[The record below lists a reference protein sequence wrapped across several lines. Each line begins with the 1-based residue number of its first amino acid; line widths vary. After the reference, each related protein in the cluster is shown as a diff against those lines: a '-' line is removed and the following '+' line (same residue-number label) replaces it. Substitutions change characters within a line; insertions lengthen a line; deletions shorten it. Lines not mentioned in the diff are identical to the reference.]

1 MNPFQQKMI
10 AVMNQSLEAGV
21 ALNALAHMCMGL
33 GASLGPT
40 DLLLMDYAD
49 KNENAHP
56 NISKMPLI
64 VLRANSNKIR
74 ATRQA
79 AIENGIA
86 FTDYLDTMIGGTW
99 EEQAQNTRQKN
110 DEELTYY
117 GIMLFGKWETV
128 SELTKKFSLWK

>member
-1 MNPFQQKMI
+1 
-10 AVMNQSLEAGV
+10 MNQSLEAGV

-49 KNENAHP
+49 KNENSHP

>member
-1 MNPFQQKMI
+1 MV
-10 AVMNQSLEAGV
+10 AVMNKGLEPGV

-33 GASLGPT
+33 GASIGPT
-40 DLLLMDYAD
+40 DLLLMDYTD
-49 KNENAHP
+49 KEGNPHP

-74 ATRQA
+74 ATRQI
-79 AIENGIA
+79 AIEKGIT

-99 EEQAQNTRQKN
+99 EEQAENTRQKT

-117 GIMLFGKWETV
+117 GIMMVGEWETV
-128 SELTKKFSLWK
+128 GELTKKFSLWK

>member
-1 MNPFQQKMI
+1 MNPFEKKMV
-10 AVMNQSLEAGV
+10 AVMNKSLEPGV

-33 GASLGPT
+33 GASLGPEH
-40 DLLLMDYAD
+40 LLLMDYAD
-49 KNENAHP
+49 KENNPHP

-74 ATRQA
+74 TTRQA
-79 AIENGIA
+79 AIEKGIA

-99 EEQAQNTRQKN
+99 EEQAESTLQKT

-117 GIMLFGKWETV
+117 GIMMVGDWDTV
-128 SELTKKFSLWK
+128 GELTKKFSLWK

>member
-1 MNPFQQKMI
+1 MNPFEKKMV
-10 AVMNQSLEAGV
+10 AVMNKGLEPGV

-33 GASLGPT
+33 GASIGPT
-40 DLLLMDYAD
+40 DLLLMDYTD
-49 KNENAHP
+49 KEGNPHP

-74 ATRQA
+74 ATRQI
-79 AIENGIA
+79 AIEKGIT

-99 EEQAQNTRQKN
+99 EEQAENTRQKT

-117 GIMLFGKWETV
+117 GIMMVGEWETV
-128 SELTKKFSLWK
+128 GELTKKFSLWK